1 MHLVSYP
8 RSFFCVVRHAPVS
21 LSPKAQERLRL
32 LKARRLQHQRGLSGV
47 EIARALGVSRAS
59 LYRWER
65 RVERE
70 GLKGPEERSR
80 RPKRVRQP
88 MWREELVEAMR
99 RVREQYPRWGKENL
113 AVLLKREGYPA
124 SISTVGRILSLL
136 KGRGLLNDPPRGWVT
151 VHKRRPARP
160 YARPK
165 PQEYLVRQAG
175 DLIQVDMM
183 DVRPLPGVVVKH
195 FTACDMVS
203 RWDVVQAHPRATAQ
217 AAAQFV
223 DSLLARM
230 PFRVRTIQVDGG
242 SEFRGEF
249 EQACARR
256 KV

>member
-70 GLKGPEERSR
+70 GLKGLEERSR
-80 RPKRVRQP
+80 RPKRVRRR
-88 MWREELVEAMR
+88 MWREELVSAVQR
-99 RVREQYPRWGKENL
+99 WREQYPRWGKENL
-113 AVLLKREGYPA
+113 AVLLKLEGHVA
-124 SISTVGRILSLL
+124 SVSTVGRILSRL
-136 KGRGLLNDPPRGWVT
+136 KGRGLLNDPPRRRVT
-151 VHKRRPARP
+151 MHKRQAARP
-160 YARPK
+160 YARRK
-165 PQEYLVRQAG
+165 PREYAARKAG
-175 DLIQVDMM
+175 DLVQVDTME
-183 DVRPLPGVVVKH
+183 VRPLPGVVFKH

-230 PFRVRTIQVDGG
+230 PFRVRAIQVDGG

>member
-1 MHLVSYP
+1 
-8 RSFFCVVRHAPVS
+8 
-21 LSPKAQERLRL
+21 
-32 LKARRLQHQRGLSGV
+32 
-47 EIARALGVSRAS
+47 
-59 LYRWER
+59 
-65 RVERE
+65 
-70 GLKGPEERSR
+70 
-80 RPKRVRQP
+80 
-88 MWREELVEAMR
+88 
-99 RVREQYPRWGKENL
+99 
-113 AVLLKREGYPA
+113 
-124 SISTVGRILSLL
+124 
-136 KGRGLLNDPPRGWVT
+136 
-151 VHKRRPARP
+151 
-160 YARPK
+160 
-165 PQEYLVRQAG
+165 
-175 DLIQVDMM
+175 MM